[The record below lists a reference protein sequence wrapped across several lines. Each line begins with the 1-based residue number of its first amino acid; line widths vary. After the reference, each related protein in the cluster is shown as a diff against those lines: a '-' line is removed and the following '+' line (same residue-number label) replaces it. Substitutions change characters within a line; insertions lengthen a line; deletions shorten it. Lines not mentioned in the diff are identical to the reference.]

1 MSKKKKIAILTG
13 GGDCPGL
20 NAVIRAVV
28 KSALRANHEVYG
40 IRDGFAGLV
49 EGRIKLLEECDLVG
63 ILSRGGTILGTSNR
77 DNPFHFAKQT
87 DAGLIFE
94 DRHEEAIANLCKYEI
109 EALFVVGGD
118 GSLNI
123 ASELSRSG
131 ARVISVPKTIDND
144 ISSTERT
151 FGFDTAVAVATD
163 AIDRLRTTGE
173 SHHRVM
179 VLEVMGRY
187 AGWIALHSGIAGGA
201 HCILLPEI
209 PFDPQKVCESIL
221 NRKKIGRGSSIIVV
235 GEGAK
240 PIGGELT
247 VSRIVPESFEQ
258 IRLGGVGNKVA
269 DLVEQMTGIES
280 RCTVLGYTQRGGVPT
295 AYDRILSTRY
305 GVAAF
310 EAYQRGECNV
320 LVALRDNKIVTVPIA
335 DVDKNPSLV
344 KPESDELVRF
354 AKEIGVCFG
363 D

>member
-1 MSKKKKIAILTG
+1 MSKKRRIAILTG

-28 KSALRANHEVYG
+28 KSALYADHEVYG

-49 EGRIKLLEECDLVG
+49 EGRIKLLEESDLVG
-63 ILSRGGTILGTSNR
+63 ILARGGTILGTSNR
-77 DNPFHFAKQT
+77 DNPFHFAQET
-87 DAGLIFE
+87 SDGIVFE
-94 DRHEEAIANLCKYEI
+94 DRHEEALENLRKHDI

-123 ASELSRSG
+123 ASELATFG
-131 ARVISVPKTIDND
+131 AKVISVPKTIDND

-151 FGFDTAVAVATD
+151 FGFDTAVSVATD

-187 AGWIALHSGIAGGA
+187 AGWIALHSGVAGGA
-201 HCILLPEI
+201 HCILIPEI
-209 PFDPQKVCESIL
+209 PFDPQKVCAAIL
-221 NRKKIGRGSSIIVV
+221 DRKKRGRGSSIVVV

-240 PIGGELT
+240 PVGGELT
-247 VSRIVPESFEQ
+247 ISRIVPGSFEQ

-269 DLVEQMTGIES
+269 DMIEQMTGIES

-310 EAYQRGECNV
+310 EAYQRGEYNV
-320 LVALRDNKIVTVPIA
+320 LVALRENKIVTVPIS
-335 DVDKNPSLV
+335 DVDKRPSLV
-344 KPESDELVRF
+344 KPETEELLRF
-354 AKEIGVCFG
+354 AQKIGVCFG
-363 D
+363 

>member
-1 MSKKKKIAILTG
+1 MNKKKRVAVLTG

-20 NAVIRAVV
+20 NAVIRAIV
-28 KSALRANHEVYG
+28 KSALRADHEVYG
-40 IRDGFAGLV
+40 VRDGFAGLV
-49 EGRIKLLEECDLVG
+49 EGKMQPLEEGDLVG

-77 DNPFHFAKQT
+77 DNPFHYAKET
-87 DAGLIFE
+87 SDGLIFE
-94 DRHEEAIANLCKYEI
+94 DRHEEAIANLRKHDI
-109 EALFVVGGD
+109 EMLFVVGGD

-123 ASELSRSG
+123 ASELSTFG
-131 ARVISVPKTIDND
+131 AKVISVPKTIDND
-144 ISSTERT
+144 IASTERT
-151 FGFDTAVAVATD
+151 FGFDTAVSVATD

-201 HCILLPEI
+201 HCILIPEI
-209 PFDPQKVCESIL
+209 PFDPQKLCDSIL
-221 NRKKIGRGSSIIVV
+221 ARKKMGRGSSIIVV

-247 VSRIVPESFEQ
+247 ISRLVPGSFEQ

-269 DLVEQMTGIES
+269 DMVEQMTGIES

-295 AYDRILSTRY
+295 AYDRVLSTRY

-310 EAYQRGECNV
+310 EAYQRGERNV
-320 LVALRDNKIVTVPIA
+320 LVALRDNKIITVPIA
-335 DVDKNPSLV
+335 DVDKKPSLV
-344 KPESDELVRF
+344 QPESDELVRF